1 MQFEMAPGVAENEPA
16 GQKTHDDVEVE
27 KYEPAAQGA
36 KAVNTIN
43 PLPPFP
49 VLNALPGNP
58 PTPTPDTYPFTVI
71 ML

>member
-1 MQFEMAPGVAENEPA
+1 MHAETAPGKEENVPA
-16 GQKTHDDVEVE
+16 AHKTHDDVAVE

-49 VLNALPGNP
+49 AL
-58 PTPTPDTYPFTVI
+58 DA
-71 ML
+71 